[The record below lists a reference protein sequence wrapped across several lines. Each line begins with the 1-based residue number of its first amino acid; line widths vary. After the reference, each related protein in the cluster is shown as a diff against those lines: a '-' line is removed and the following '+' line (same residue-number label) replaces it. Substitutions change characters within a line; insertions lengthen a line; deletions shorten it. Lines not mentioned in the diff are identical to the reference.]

1 MTTDAVEIKAM
12 SEPTARKILEVIIF
26 TAAGFLLGRVQ
37 LLSAI
42 SPFGPAF
49 VSACFLMRRKETL
62 FAAAGVCLGALLVPD
77 TLYIVTVTL
86 LICGVLFIL
95 GRIKRW
101 MVVMSAACA
110 YSVSAAVFKTQDV
123 EVFMTAVLE
132 CLTAL
137 VSIYVLQT
145 VIQVATNNRKRSV
158 FSPEETISLTLAA
171 LIIICM
177 FGPVNICGVYIAN
190 IAALFLVLCAAYTGG
205 AALGAGVGLALGMAL
220 CLGSQAPVIYTG
232 MLGLSGLVAGTV
244 RKLKKPGAAAGYLT
258 VNLLFILAFNSSD
271 TWYLALIEAG
281 AAAVIFIAL
290 PGKVYSFAG
299 RFFDAQTRR
308 EYEYKLH
315 ASRFRELTIGRLN
328 EVSEVFSQTGEMF
341 SREAEQKIK
350 EADISGVLSI
360 VAESTCR
367 ECVFRKSCWDKDFL
381 NTYNVFDRLFLT
393 YEKNGRIDRDNVDA
407 AFVKKCFNINGVLT
421 SAESIFSAYL
431 LNLKWARKIEESRLI
446 TGRQLKGVAKVVSDI
461 GREMDTGFKFLES
474 VEQGVTVSLDALGVH
489 TGEVCA
495 EKTAA
500 GMAVEL
506 CVKNCAGGAGCRPG
520 IEKVVSGICGVR
532 MARVKQA
539 GCGSG
544 KSCLVRF
551 EQARKLGAAT
561 GIAAVAKGDVSG
573 DSFSFQAL
581 KDGRYLVMLCDGM
594 GSGENAR
601 RESASAVS
609 LIENFYQAG
618 FDENIIFDTI
628 NRLLILKGGEEVF
641 TTVDI
646 CMIDLKT
653 GVADFTKIG
662 AESSY
667 LLIEG
672 EAVPI
677 TPGSLPMGIIEE
689 AAPKSTQR
697 ELLPGDMIV
706 MMSDGVTDRIR
717 DPESWFEDIPRTDP
731 QETAD
736 TILKTAGGD
745 EPADDMT
752 VLACLITEGEQL

>member
-1 MTTDAVEIKAM
+1 MTTDAVDISAV
-12 SEPTARKILEVIIF
+12 SEPVARKILDVILF
-26 TAAGFLLGRVQ
+26 TLAGFLLSRVQ

-49 VSACFLMRRKETL
+49 VAACFLMRRKETL
-62 FAAAGVCLGALLVPD
+62 FAAAGVCVGALLVAD
-77 TLYIVTVTL
+77 TLYVVTVTL

-101 MVVMSAACA
+101 MVVMSTACA

-123 EVFMTAVLE
+123 RMFMTAVLE
-132 CLTAL
+132 CLIAL
-137 VSIYVLQT
+137 VSIYVLQAVLQIIT
-145 VIQVATNNRKRSV
+145 SNRKRSV
-158 FSPEETISLTLAA
+158 FSPEETISITLAA
-171 LIIICM
+171 LIIVCM
-177 FGPVNICGVYIAN
+177 FGPLNIYGVYIAN
-190 IAALFLVLCAAYTGG
+190 ITALFLVLCAAYTGG

-220 CLGSQAPVIYTG
+220 CLGVQAPVIYTG

-244 RKLKKPGAAAGYLT
+244 RKLKKPGAAAGYFT
-258 VNLLFILAFNSSD
+258 VNLLFILAFNNSE
-271 TWYLALIEAG
+271 TWYVTLIEAG
-281 AAAVIFIAL
+281 AAAALFIAL
-290 PGKVYSFAG
+290 PGKIYSFAG
-299 RFFDAQTRR
+299 RFFDAQARR

-315 ASRFRELTIGRLN
+315 SSRFKELTIGRLN
-328 EVSEVFSQTGEMF
+328 EVSSVFSQTGEMF

-360 VAESTCR
+360 VAESTCKD
-367 ECVFRKSCWDKDFL
+367 CVFRKSCWDKDFL

-393 YEKNGRIDRDNVDA
+393 YEKNGCIDRDNVDA
-407 AFVKKCFNINGVLT
+407 AFVKKCFNITGVLT

-446 TGRQLKGVAKVVSDI
+446 TGKQLKGVAKVVSDI

-474 VEQGVTVSLDALGVH
+474 VEQGIAVSLDALGVH
-489 TGEVCA
+489 TKEVCA

-506 CVKNCAGGAGCRPG
+506 RVKNCAGGAGCRPG
-520 IEKVVSGICGVR
+520 VEKAVSSMCGAR
-532 MARVKQA
+532 MTRVSDA
-539 GCGSG
+539 GCGAGS
-544 KSCLVRF
+544 SCLLRF
-551 EQARKLGAAT
+551 EQEKKFGAITGAA
-561 GIAAVAKGDVSG
+561 AAAKGDVSG

-581 KDGRYLVMLCDGM
+581 RDGRYLLMLCDGM
-594 GSGENAR
+594 GSGENAK
-601 RESASAVS
+601 RESAAAVS

-618 FDENIIFDTI
+618 FDENVIFDTI
-628 NRLLILKGGEEVF
+628 NRLLILKGNEEVF

-667 LLIEG
+667 LFVEG
-672 EAVPI
+672 EVAPI
-677 TPGSLPMGIIEE
+677 SPGSLPMGILEE
-689 AAPKSTQR
+689 AAPKSVRR

-706 MMSDGVTDRIR
+706 MMSDGVTDSIR
-717 DPESWFEDIPRTDP
+717 DAESWFADIPKTDP

-736 TILKTAGGD
+736 AILEKAG
-745 EPADDMT
+745 PAQPVDDMT
-752 VLACLITEGEQL
+752 VIACLITEAE

>member
-1 MTTDAVEIKAM
+1 MTTDAADMAAI
-12 SEPTARKILEVIIF
+12 SESTARKILDVIIF
-26 TAAGFLLGRVQ
+26 TAAGFLLGRVE
-37 LLSAI
+37 LLSAM

-49 VSACFLMRRKETL
+49 VAACFLLRRKETL
-62 FAAAGVCLGALLVPD
+62 FAAAGVCLGALLITD
-77 TLYIVTVTL
+77 TLHIVTVTL

-101 MVVMSAACA
+101 MVLMSAACA
-110 YSVSAAVFKTQDV
+110 YSVSSAVFKTQDV
-123 EVFMTAVLE
+123 ETFMTAVLE
-132 CLTAL
+132 CLIAL
-137 VSIYVLQT
+137 VSVYVLQT
-145 VIQVATNNRKRSV
+145 VIQIMTGTRKRNV
-158 FSPEETISLTLAA
+158 FSSEETISLTLAA

-177 FGPVNICGVYIAN
+177 FGPVNIYGVYIAN

-220 CLGSQAPVIYTG
+220 CLGLPASVMYTG
-232 MLGLSGLVAGTV
+232 MLGVSGLVAGTV
-244 RKLKKPGAAAGYLT
+244 RKLKKPGVAAGFLI
-258 VNLLFILAFNSSD
+258 VNLLFILAFRNTD
-271 TWYLALIEAG
+271 TWYLSLIEAG
-281 AAAVIFIAL
+281 AAALAFVAL

-299 RFFDAQTRR
+299 RYFDAQVRR

-315 ASRFRELTIGRLN
+315 ASRFRELTIGRLK

-360 VAESTCR
+360 VAENTCK
-367 ECVFRKSCWDKDFL
+367 ECVFKKSCWDKDFL
-381 NTYNVFDRLFLT
+381 NTYNVFDRLFIM
-393 YEKNGRIDRDNVDA
+393 YEKNGRIDKDNVDA
-407 AFVKKCFNINGVLT
+407 AFVKKCFNINGVLA

-446 TGRQLKGVAKVVSDI
+446 TGRQLKGVAKVVADI

-474 VEQGVTVSLDALGVH
+474 VEQGVAVSLDALGVH

-506 CVKNCAGGAGCRPG
+506 RVKNCAGGSGCRPG
-520 IEKVVSGICGVR
+520 VEKVVSGICGAR
-532 MARVKQA
+532 MTRVKTA

-544 KSCLVRF
+544 KPCLVRF
-551 EQARKLGAAT
+551 EQARKLGAVT
-561 GIAAVAKGDVSG
+561 GVAAVAKGEVSG
-573 DSFSFQAL
+573 DSYSFQPL

-594 GSGENAR
+594 GSGESAK
-601 RESASAVS
+601 RESAAAVS
-609 LIENFYQAG
+609 LLENFYQAG

-628 NRLLILKGGEEVF
+628 NRLLMLKGNEEVF

-653 GVADFTKIG
+653 GIADFTKIG

-667 LLIEG
+667 LLTEG
-672 EAVPI
+672 ETVPI
-677 TPGSLPMGIIEE
+677 APGSLPLGIIEE
-689 AAPKSTQR
+689 AAPKSTRR

-706 MMSDGVTDRIR
+706 MMSDGVADRITG
-717 DPESWFEDIPRTDP
+717 ESWFTDIPAIDP

-736 TILKTAGGD
+736 MILAKAGGA
-745 EPADDMT
+745 EPGDDMT
-752 VLACLITEGEQL
+752 VIACLVTEGELI